1 MNILFF
7 LDFFQ
12 NNYINKTIK
21 TIKNEDFSNYNNNQK
36 YLLRNCKTFSI
47 DQNINNFFYEDR
59 IKILIN
65 IIYHYLKITNKNW
78 IDSLKN
84 FIIDFNLKRQ

>member
-59 IKILIN
+59 IKIN

>member
-65 IIYHYLKITNKNW
+65 IIYHYLKITGL
-78 IDSLKN
+78 IH
-84 FIIDFNLKRQ
+84 